1 MKKNFTLIISLVSL
15 VAVIVMALMMLLG
28 NANLSYLS
36 LETYIGVIATLIGIL
51 VTFVVAWQIINGLE
65 IKDKLAEIDKLKNE
79 VEKQNKTH
87 QQLSYRTCH
96 HLFLTMAMDALENNE
111 AEEAFRCALAS
122 LVNTMKLDIPI
133 NISSTLKL
141 LKDCTKHFNND
152 RKIDKEFY
160 DETLMFDDELKSFS
174 NYEFIRAQYEPLID
188 LYIQKVKWE

>member
-1 MKKNFTLIISLVSL
+1 MKKNFSLIISLVSL
-15 VAVIVMALMMLLG
+15 VGVITLAMILVFG
-28 NANLSYLS
+28 NTNLSYLS

-51 VTFVVAWQIINGLE
+51 VTFAVAWQIINGLE
-65 IKDKLAEIDKLKNE
+65 IKGKLAEIDKLKNE

-87 QQLSYRTCH
+87 QQLSYRTYH

-111 AEEAFRCALAS
+111 AEGAFRYALAS
-122 LVNTMKLDIPI
+122 LVNTMKLDTPI

-160 DETLMFDDELKSFS
+160 DETLMFDDELRSFS
-174 NYEFIRAQYEPLID
+174 NYDFIRAQYEPLIE
-188 LYIQKVKWE
+188 LYIQKVKWK